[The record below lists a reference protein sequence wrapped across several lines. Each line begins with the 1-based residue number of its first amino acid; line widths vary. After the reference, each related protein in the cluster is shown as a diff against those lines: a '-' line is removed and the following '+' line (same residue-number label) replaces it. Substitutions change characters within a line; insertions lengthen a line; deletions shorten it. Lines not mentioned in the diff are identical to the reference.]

1 MRTAQERL
9 TALWTRSIW
18 GKIAVGLLAVVLLC
32 CSCTALGLV
41 VNVVNPRAAAVPTSA
56 PEPTAAPAAE
66 LATAAPEPTSA
77 PEPTPIPPEPTTVPT
92 AVPSATPEP
101 PTAVPATA
109 TPAPPTAVPATA
121 APVRERGV
129 MMREDLGDK
138 WPLTVDAIRLRCL
151 PGRVLV
157 FDANGT
163 TYALNGTAKS
173 KKLYADVAP
182 IWLDDP
188 RAAGLKISLGPLL
201 DAGLAL
207 CG

>member
-18 GKIAVGLLAVVLLC
+18 GKIAVGLLAFVLLC

-41 VNVVNPRAAAVPTSA
+41 VNVVNPRTAVAPTSA
-56 PEPTAAPAAE
+56 PVPTAAAAADLATVAPEPTRAPIATDTPVPPTAEPPTAAPA
-66 LATAAPEPTSA
+66 
-77 PEPTPIPPEPTTVPT
+77 
-92 AVPSATPEP
+92 P

-151 PGRVLV
+151 PGTVLV

-188 RAAGLKISLGPLL
+188 NYAGLKISLQPLL
-201 DAGLAL
+201 DVGLPL